1 MICWYQPYEEV
12 APVARRASGSQL
24 SVSACLTERVACPR
38 CVRPHHPPASAA
50 GRLRVSR
57 PYTGQLTTVVSVWYA
72 GRVTK
77 EVITAVPLQRDM
89 FTGALVDTRSAAQ
102 RRTSDLQ
109 QLPMFSINE
118 TFTFGMSV
126 RPYLAAAPKP
136 KLELVC
142 EDVRTPEEIEADL
155 EREARA
161 LTASLFGNE
170 TPPASPS
177 APVLLIEPD
186 ALQPVIETPDSPEDA
201 EDDEEDSPELPP
213 LAPPLTPYAAYCQ
226 LIAAAEEQAG
236 TLDASPALKVAQR
249 ISLSAAQFAAKQT
262 GLNETEIATAITIG
276 EFRGRSPT
284 ITPLEPTKEPVS
296 SAVDESPE
304 PAENDREI
312 PIRWLY
318 RSDLIKRRPDLAQQ
332 IGALREHEIE
342 ALAALVGEALEEFY
356 WIQLN
361 VVLSLYLDHEL
372 TLCRIPKKKTAAQA
386 K

>member
-57 PYTGQLTTVVSVWYA
+57 PYTGHLTTGLPVWYA
-72 GRVTK
+72 GRVSK
-77 EVITAVPLQRDM
+77 EVIIDIPFQRDM
-89 FTGALVDTRSAAQ
+89 FTGDLVDTRTATQ
-102 RRTSDLQ
+102 RRGAVLQ

-118 TFTFGMSV
+118 TFTFGTRA

-161 LTASLFGNE
+161 LTASLFGDE

-186 ALQPVIETPDSPEDA
+186 ALQPVIEAPDSPEDA
-201 EDDEEDSPELPP
+201 EDDEDDIPELPP

-236 TLDASPALKVAQR
+236 TLDGSPALRVAQR
-249 ISLSAAQFAAKQT
+249 ISLSAAQFAAKQA

-276 EFRGRSPT
+276 EFRGR
-284 ITPLEPTKEPVS
+284 TPATTP
-296 SAVDESPE
+296 PE
-304 PAENDREI
+304 PAKETVLPAADEPPEPAGNDREI

-318 RSDLIKRRPDLAQQ
+318 RSDLVKRRPDLAQQ
-332 IGALREHEIE
+332 IGELREHEIE

-361 VVLSLYLDHEL
+361 VVLSLYLDHDL
-372 TLCRIPKKKTAAQA
+372 ALRRIPKKKVTAQA